1 MPLIVSRGN
10 QLELTK
16 QRATCKNMLDLEVVK
31 NSVRNQLWS
40 PIEGSRKTKTYLFMT
55 YAREK
60 RRLLVHG
67 TLTMQCN
74 FCCGGV
80 GRLLIDVRDSWSR
93 SVAVGPRSVGLPISN
108 VKHNYPLP
116 YHRSFSRASLT
127 SPLLDKDR
135 DQSEMI

>member
-1 MPLIVSRGN
+1 MPLIVSRAN
-10 QLELTK
+10 QLEWTK
-16 QRATCKNMLDLEVVK
+16 QRATCKIMLDLEVVK

-40 PIEGSRKTKTYLFMT
+40 PIEGSSKTKTYLFMT

-60 RRLLVHG
+60 KATHG

-93 SVAVGPRSVGLPISN
+93 SVGPPSVGLPISN

-116 YHRSFSRASLT
+116 LYHRSFSIAGL
-127 SPLLDKDR
+127 P
-135 DQSEMI
+135 